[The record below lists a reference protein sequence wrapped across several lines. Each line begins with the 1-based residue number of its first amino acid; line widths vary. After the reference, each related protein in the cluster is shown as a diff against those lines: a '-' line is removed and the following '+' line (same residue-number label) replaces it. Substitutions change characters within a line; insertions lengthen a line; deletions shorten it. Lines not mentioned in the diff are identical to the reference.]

1 MNSLYID
8 HLGPDDAVDAESIN
22 KVLIIKL
29 RNIGDVLLMTPL
41 ISVLSRELKDGCSI
55 DAVIYKDCKPMLE
68 GNWSIDHL
76 YCVERDKKRK
86 KWGWIDQLRFVR
98 SGKYDLVIN
107 LTEGDRGGLI
117 SLFSGA
123 RWRIGLEHEKNRK
136 WWKSKAYTH
145 LYRTDHQRRHMVE
158 QGLDALRRIGF
169 SIEYGKEPLVLGQ
182 SESEWGVPRS
192 NFIDEKLRKSGY
204 VVLHPVSRWMFKGLR
219 LKQIVDIVDGLLQKG
234 IKVVMTSGKDKKEI
248 DFLKQVSAH
257 FPNEVINLGGKL
269 TMNEFAA
276 VIKGAKAMIGADS
289 APVHMAA
296 ALNVPVVVWFGPS
309 NEKVWHPWL
318 TKHRVI
324 SMDMDCRPCGFDGC
338 GGGKRS
344 ECLMGIKED
353 QVLDAVNELIKV
365 GGDNS

>member
-1 MNSLYID
+1 
-8 HLGPDDAVDAESIN
+8 
-22 KVLIIKL
+22 
-29 RNIGDVLLMTPL
+29 
-41 ISVLSRELKDGCSI
+41 
-55 DAVIYKDCKPMLE
+55 
-68 GNWSIDHL
+68 
-76 YCVERDKKRK
+76 
-86 KWGWIDQLRFVR
+86 
-98 SGKYDLVIN
+98 
-107 LTEGDRGGLI
+107 
-117 SLFSGA
+117 
-123 RWRIGLEHEKNRK
+123 
-136 WWKSKAYTH
+136 
-145 LYRTDHQRRHMVE
+145 MVE